1 MTDTEQLTV
10 PIVQKQIDALREQ
23 LFKLNEIRNSNIAA
37 AASGGAKGQ
46 KRGGKLTNLTA
57 DEHQIIARNEALR
70 AEKAKLEKDL
80 AGREAPEVMDKKNAL
95 HEIEKSIQTQQK
107 ELDKLQLARNA
118 KREEAAM
125 MQQRHSE
132 LQALQAALVNEAT
145 DHRQQQREMQSRIKE
160 AEKKLLASHSKFV
173 KLNERSKHGVPAA
186 DAKKLSEEVAA
197 QDRQI
202 LELEDEV
209 KKRRHAQQQQLMR
222 NKVTRV
228 VSDKEKETVAL
239 QEQVTKLQE
248 VLASRDSE
256 LRRSYDY
263 AARKYRVATTTT
275 TTTAPNPSVAA
286 AAAVYS
292 VARRRASNTS
302 GTADT

>member
-23 LFKLNEIRNSNIAA
+23 LFKLNEIRNGNIAA
-37 AASGGAKGQ
+37 ATSGARG

-57 DEHQIIARNEALR
+57 EEHQVIARNEALR
-70 AEKAKLEKDL
+70 AEKAKLERDL
-80 AGREAPEVMDKKNAL
+80 AGRDAPEVMDKKNAL
-95 HEIEKSIQTQQK
+95 HEVEKAVQAHQK
-107 ELDKLQLARNA
+107 ELERLQQARNT
-118 KREEAAM
+118 KREEASA
-125 MQQRHSE
+125 MQQRHHE
-132 LQALQAALVNEAT
+132 LQALQSALVTEAT
-145 DHRQQQREMQSRIKE
+145 DHRQQLREMQSRIKE
-160 AEKKLLASHSKFV
+160 AERKLLASHSKV
-173 KLNERSKHGVPAA
+173 VRLNERSKHGVPAA

-197 QDRQI
+197 QERQI
-202 LELEDEV
+202 AELEEEV

-228 VSDKEKETVAL
+228 VSEKEKETAAL

-263 AARKYRVATTTT
+263 AARKCRVTTTT
-275 TTTAPNPSVAA
+275 STTAPNPSVAA
-286 AAAVYS
+286 AAVVYAVS
-292 VARRRASNTS
+292 KRRASNTS
-302 GTADT
+302 GNADA

>member
-37 AASGGAKGQ
+37 AASGARG

-57 DEHQIIARNEALR
+57 EEHQVIARNEALR
-70 AEKAKLEKDL
+70 AEKAKLERDL
-80 AGREAPEVMDKKNAL
+80 AGRDAPEVMDKKNAL
-95 HEIEKSIQTQQK
+95 HEVEKAVQAHQK
-107 ELDKLQLARNA
+107 ELERLQQARNA
-118 KREEAAM
+118 KREEASA
-125 MQQRHSE
+125 MQQRHHE
-132 LQALQAALVNEAT
+132 LQALQSALVTEAT
-145 DHRQQQREMQSRIKE
+145 DHRQQLREMQSRIKE
-160 AEKKLLASHSKFV
+160 AERKLLASHSKVV

-197 QDRQI
+197 QERQI
-202 LELEDEV
+202 AELEEEV

-228 VSDKEKETVAL
+228 VSEKEKETAAL

-263 AARKYRVATTTT
+263 AARKCRVTTTT
-275 TTTAPNPSVAA
+275 STTAPNPSVAA
-286 AAAVYS
+286 AAVVYAVS
-292 VARRRASNTS
+292 KRRASNTS
-302 GTADT
+302 GNADS